1 MRCYNLDDHLFK
13 DDSPKGGFNSSYL
26 LQAYRTHLMNKD
38 DIAGILLVFFFIF
51 GESTTLGEICSDRN
65 TVGGSQSYF

>member
-26 LQAYRTHLMNKD
+26 FQDYMTNLMNKD
-38 DIAGILLVFFFIF
+38 DIAGSLLVFFRLF
-51 GESTTLGEICSDRN
+51 GKSTTLSETSSDRN
-65 TVGGSQSYF
+65 IVGGSQSYF